1 VFSIKI
7 DLLGIYLNINPK
19 LTMNNKEYL
28 RYALQG
34 RKEVIHKL
42 QDDIQ
47 KLEME
52 KQQLREDKKDI
63 ITKNHK
69 LVEMATYYKERSEE
83 QEKIHKDIVAS
94 FEKEIAIYEKSRKRW
109 NDRMNK
115 SPREEV
121 IPKKLTLVE
130 KIQRNAERNR
140 RRKMEGVLP
149 KI

>member
-1 VFSIKI
+1 
-7 DLLGIYLNINPK
+7 
-19 LTMNNKEYL
+19 MNNKEYL

-42 QDDIQ
+42 QDDIR
-47 KLEME
+47 KLEEE

-69 LVEMATYYKERSEE
+69 LVKMATYYKERSEE
-83 QEKIHKDIVAS
+83 QEEIHNNIVAS
-94 FEKEIAIYEKSRKRW
+94 FEKEIVIYENSRKRW

-115 SPREEV
+115 SPR
-121 IPKKLTLVE
+121 KLTLVE

-140 RRKMEGVLP
+140 RGKMKDVLP